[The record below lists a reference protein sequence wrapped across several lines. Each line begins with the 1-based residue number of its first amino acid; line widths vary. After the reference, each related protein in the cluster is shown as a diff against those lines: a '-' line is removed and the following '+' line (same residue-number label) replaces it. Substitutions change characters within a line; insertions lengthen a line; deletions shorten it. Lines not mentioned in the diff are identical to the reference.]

1 MAYTFPDFW
10 TLWPRQILCMNKY
23 IPLLRA
29 WSAYPLWKA
38 NLIVDGMIETIWWL
52 SWLVIRW
59 DKLESVFDYQTCLAP
74 HTTTSNQPT
83 LPPQPAAKLNKLE
96 WEQFI
101 SNLEQNLTNSMSP
114 TSQTEIFM
122 LKLRTRTMC
131 SGTWLPKCSLKI
143 IPGIVKSSTTSKHI
157 SYLDSVTY
165 FQRENLAKTSFI

>member
-101 SNLEQNLTNSMSP
+101 SNLEQNLTNSATTTLWAQP
-114 TSQTEIFM
+114 VK
-122 LKLRTRTMC
+122 LKYLC
-131 SGTWLPKCSLKI
+131 QSWKLELC
-143 IPGIVKSSTTSKHI
+143 VQEHDCQNAAWKSSQELSKTLHN
-157 SYLDSVTY
+157 
-165 FQRENLAKTSFI
+165 Q

>member
-23 IPLLRA
+23 IPLRA
-29 WSAYPLWKA
+29 HCAYPLWKA

-101 SNLEQNLTNSMSP
+101 SNLEQNLNNSAATTLWAQP
-114 TSQTEIFM
+114 VK
-122 LKLRTRTMC
+122 LKYSCWSWKLELC
-131 SGTWLPKCSLKI
+131 VQEHDDCQNAAWNCQKL
-143 IPGIVKSSTTSKHI
+143 
-157 SYLDSVTY
+157 YN
-165 FQRENLAKTSFI
+165 Q